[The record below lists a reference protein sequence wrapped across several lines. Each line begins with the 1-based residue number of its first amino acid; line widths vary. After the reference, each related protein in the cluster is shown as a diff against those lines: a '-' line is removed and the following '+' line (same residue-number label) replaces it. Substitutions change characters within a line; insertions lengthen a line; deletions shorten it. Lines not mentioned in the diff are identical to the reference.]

1 MFKNTYI
8 NTKALQEIIEKKN
21 RQTKIIAVT
30 KNQSIK
36 AVDLALK
43 NNICLIGE
51 NRVQETIEKFKN
63 YKKRKQIEL
72 HLIGHLQRNKAK
84 KAVENYD
91 VIETADSQKI
101 INKINKEAKKIKKKQ
116 KIYLQINIGK
126 DPKKHGLYKKEIEEV
141 CLTTIKKKHVQIE
154 GVMTI
159 LPQKINKTEQK
170 KLYLETKKIQQKI
183 KKTFFKECVNIS
195 MGMSQD
201 YEIASKCGATHIRIG
216 TLLYGK

>member
-1 MFKNTYI
+1 MFKNAHI
-8 NTKALQEIIEKKN
+8 NTKALQNIIEKKN
-21 RQTKIIAVT
+21 KQTKIIAVT
-30 KNQSIK
+30 KNQPIK

-43 NNICLIGE
+43 NNIYIIGE

-101 INKINKEAKKIKKKQ
+101 INKINIEAKKIKKKQ

-126 DPKKHGLYKKEIEEV
+126 DPKKHGLYKDEV
-141 CLTTIKKKHVQIE
+141 EDICLTTKKKN
-154 GVMTI
+154 MF
-159 LPQKINKTEQK
+159 
-170 KLYLETKKIQQKI
+170 KLKGL
-183 KKTFFKECVNIS
+183 
-195 MGMSQD
+195 
-201 YEIASKCGATHIRIG
+201 
-216 TLLYGK
+216 